1 MVTINFQAL
10 GTFNSWKI
18 STAAHTPKKGN
29 EPTYNLKTS
38 EKTIKNFYFCFSAM
52 LSKNLKHH
60 QGRTYTKNSYS

>member
-38 EKTIKNFYFCFSAM
+38 EKTIKNFYF
-52 LSKNLKHH
+52 
-60 QGRTYTKNSYS
+60 